1 MYAYLYC
8 HRLNSINLYFG
19 YKSFLTKYV
28 KNMRS
33 MYTQLKYTHI
43 NKSKLRIQTQI
54 SIMRKEVKE
63 VREEEI
69 KEISLLGNFTI
80 IETLRIYNEI

>member
-1 MYAYLYC
+1 
-8 HRLNSINLYFG
+8 
-19 YKSFLTKYV
+19 
-28 KNMRS
+28 

-54 SIMRKEVKE
+54 SIMRKEVKGKIKE

>member
-1 MYAYLYC
+1 
-8 HRLNSINLYFG
+8 
-19 YKSFLTKYV
+19 
-28 KNMRS
+28 